1 MKSRETQT
9 KRTVLCPM
17 KVTTGDSIQWDS
29 ATGSHLIFEN
39 TVSPFPIHQHNPYF
53 SIFLPANTL
62 HQVYD
67 GAWPNLAWRKEHW
80 GLYLAFQILAKIESG
95 SFKNFH
101 PCLAN
106 IARLKDCYSLKPNP
120 PLRLETH
127 KLSHLVQ
134 CIFSSECFCPHH

>member
-9 KRTVLCPM
+9 KTTVLCPM
-17 KVTTGDSIQWDS
+17 KVTTGDGIRWDS
-29 ATGSHLIFEN
+29 AAGSHLIFEN

-53 SIFLPANTL
+53 SIFLPANTH

-101 PCLAN
+101 PCLAT
-106 IARLKDCYSLKPNP
+106 IARLKDCSSLKPNP
-120 PLRLETH
+120 PLHLETH
-127 KLSHLVQ
+127 KLSHLA
-134 CIFSSECFCPHH
+134 